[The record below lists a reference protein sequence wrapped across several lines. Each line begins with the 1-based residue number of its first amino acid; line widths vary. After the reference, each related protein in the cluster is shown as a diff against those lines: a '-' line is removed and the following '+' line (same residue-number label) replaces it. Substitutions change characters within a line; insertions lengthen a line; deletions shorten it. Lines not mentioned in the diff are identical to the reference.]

1 MGVAPR
7 CAVAVAPTPLP
18 LRRCRAVAVA
28 PLRLARRCCSR
39 SRLPEY
45 SGPGSGILRGGLRG
59 GFRRGFVPRC
69 CRQIRVAG
77 KSGAPRGCRQIWVAG
92 KSDTHRPP
100 CTPVDSSREYVGQ
113 ERALAQATSR
123 RPGSF
128 FPARGGWGSQYNN
141 ICLFQD
147 TELSYWFFIYKIKI
161 LAPKKILNRNILL
174 VFYI

>member
-1 MGVAPR
+1 MPLRQRRCR
-7 CAVAVAPTPLP
+7 CAVAAPLP
-18 LRRCRAVAVA
+18 LRRCVWRADVA
-28 PLRLARRCCSR
+28 PGVDYRNIQV
-39 SRLPEY
+39 PD
-45 SGPGSGILRGGLRG
+45 PGSCGAGCGEGFDGVSCQGVAGKLGLQANQAHPG
-59 GFRRGFVPRC
+59 
-69 CRQIRVAG
+69 VAG
-77 KSGAPRGCRQIWVAG
+77 KSGLQANQTHTAP
-92 KSDTHRPP
+92 PP